1 MESHNYGGRG
11 SRNSGGLTSPCTTLG
26 LRYLAKT
33 TTEAQEVIDIMTRL
47 KIHHMH
53 EGGLPQATIAVAC
66 DVGLRSVERVLKE
79 PPPTLDEVVEG
90 RRRTGRKPGRPSK
103 ADETVR
109 ERVLLLLKDE
119 PSIMATEVFRRARD
133 WGYKG
138 SRSAMSVLVKQ
149 VRPLPAKEPLVR
161 FEGLPGEYAQFDF
174 GEAWVRYRSG
184 FREKIIFFAG
194 RLKYSRYIHIELV
207 ANQRSETVV
216 RSLIAC
222 LEAFGGSPKEW
233 VFDNPRTIRLTRWG
247 VEPVQLHPYLRD
259 LVAEYRVIPTF
270 CAPRSGNQKGSVE
283 NLVGFTKRS
292 FLRARNFNDRADL
305 ETQLISWLR
314 ESNHERPCDATG
326 VIPAVAIQ
334 DEVKWLS
341 QRPVRVS
348 AVDHPLR
355 ETATVTP
362 MGTISYNGTPYFATA
377 RRIGAP
383 ATIFVRAD
391 TIEIVVGDGVESCT
405 HVRVDGV
412 HVVQRLP
419 EQRQDM
425 LAVIHGRRK
434 LATFRRQC
442 LLELGHEAWAFL
454 SILVHTCPKGRWEVP
469 CSELYDLL
477 QVCGDD
483 AMRTAFARCCAQKC
497 YTVKAVTVAL
507 REVA

>member
-1 MESHNYGGRG
+1 
-11 SRNSGGLTSPCTTLG
+11 
-26 LRYLAKT
+26 
-33 TTEAQEVIDIMTRL
+33 MTRL